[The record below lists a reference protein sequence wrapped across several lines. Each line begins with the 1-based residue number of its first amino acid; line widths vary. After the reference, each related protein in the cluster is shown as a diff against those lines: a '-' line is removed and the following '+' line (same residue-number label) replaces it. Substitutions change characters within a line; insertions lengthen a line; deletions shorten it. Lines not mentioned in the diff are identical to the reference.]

1 MERIPIVIDTD
12 PGIDDFFCLALAC
25 AYSDRLDLRAVT
37 TMGGNNH
44 TDVTTQNAL
53 NILSLFRTDVPVAR
67 GADRYLEAE
76 FGAPAAKCHGS
87 NGVGNLVLLQSDRT
101 PDDLPAWDKLY
112 EIAKA
117 AQGELVLVTVAPLT
131 NIALALQKHPDLPHW
146 IKKIVMMGG
155 SIGRGNITPY
165 VEANAGHDPA
175 ATKLVFE
182 SGIPIDMVGLSITL
196 GCPIRPDVFERYIP
210 AQRGGFREIM
220 EALIRF
226 RSGEAM
232 HDAVAI
238 STLLDDRLMTW
249 QTGEITV
256 ELAPP
261 ERSGQTV
268 LHPSEHADMR
278 AAVAVDCADIMKYY
292 GAMTG
297 LPVWCVVR
305 RDAFSAAAF
314 LRLKLYYRK
323 RYLDRRSILCY
334 SRLTKAA
341 GCGSGKEAGVPCI
354 LRET

>member
-1 MERIPIVIDTD
+1 MIFERETVWNAFPSSSIPT
-12 PGIDDFFCLALAC
+12 PESTTFCLALAC

-87 NGVGNLVLLQSDRT
+87 NGVGNLVLPQSCRT
-101 PDDLPAWDKLY
+101 PDALPAWDKLY

-196 GCPIRPDVFERYIP
+196 GCPSGRMCSSAISR
-210 AQRGGFREIM
+210 
-220 EALIRF
+220 
-226 RSGEAM
+226 RSGA
-232 HDAVAI
+232 AF
-238 STLLDDRLMTW
+238 
-249 QTGEITV
+249 G
-256 ELAPP
+256 
-261 ERSGQTV
+261 RS
-268 LHPSEHADMR
+268 
-278 AAVAVDCADIMKYY
+278 
-292 GAMTG
+292 
-297 LPVWCVVR
+297 WR
-305 RDAFSAAAF
+305 RSSASAAA
-314 LRLKLYYRK
+314 R
-323 RYLDRRSILCY
+323 
-334 SRLTKAA
+334 
-341 GCGSGKEAGVPCI
+341 PCTMPSPSP
-354 LRET
+354 RCWTTG

>member
-87 NGVGNLVLLQSDRT
+87 NGVGNLVLPQSDRM

-210 AQRGGFREIM
+210 AQRAAFG
-220 EALIRF
+220 
-226 RSGEAM
+226 RSW
-232 HDAVAI
+232 
-238 STLLDDRLMTW
+238 R
-249 QTGEITV
+249 
-256 ELAPP
+256 
-261 ERSGQTV
+261 RS
-268 LHPSEHADMR
+268 SA
-278 AAVAVDCADIMKYY
+278 
-292 GAMTG
+292 
-297 LPVWCVVR
+297 
-305 RDAFSAAAF
+305 SAAA
-314 LRLKLYYRK
+314 R
-323 RYLDRRSILCY
+323 
-334 SRLTKAA
+334 
-341 GCGSGKEAGVPCI
+341 PC
-354 LRET
+354 TMPSPSPHCWTTG

>member
-1 MERIPIVIDTD
+1 MSRWH
-12 PGIDDFFCLALAC
+12 A
-25 AYSDRLDLRAVT
+25 
-37 TMGGNNH
+37 
-44 TDVTTQNAL
+44 
-53 NILSLFRTDVPVAR
+53 

-87 NGVGNLVLLQSDRT
+87 NGVGDLILPQSDRT
-101 PDDLPAWDKLY
+101 PDALPAWDKLY

-278 AAVAVDCADIMKYY
+278 AAVAVDTDRY
-292 GAMTG
+292 
-297 LPVWCVVR
+297 
-305 RDAFSAAAF
+305 DAIIGGMLQRLEKR
-314 LRLKLYYRK
+314 LRN
-323 RYLDRRSILCY
+323 
-334 SRLTKAA
+334 
-341 GCGSGKEAGVPCI
+341 
-354 LRET
+354 

>member
-76 FGAPAAKCHGS
+76 FGAPAAKFHGS
-87 NGVGNLVLLQSDRT
+87 NGVGGLILPQSDRT

-268 LHPSEHADMR
+268 LHPLEHANMR
-278 AAVAVDCADIMKYY
+278 AAVAVDTDRY
-292 GAMTG
+292 
-297 LPVWCVVR
+297 
-305 RDAFSAAAF
+305 DAIIGGMLQRLEKR
-314 LRLKLYYRK
+314 LRN
-323 RYLDRRSILCY
+323 
-334 SRLTKAA
+334 
-341 GCGSGKEAGVPCI
+341 
-354 LRET
+354 

>member
-87 NGVGNLVLLQSDRT
+87 NGVGDLILPQSDRT
-101 PDDLPAWDKLY
+101 PDDLPAWDELY

-249 QTGEITV
+249 QTGCC
-256 ELAPP
+256 
-261 ERSGQTV
+261 SK
-268 LHPSEHADMR
+268 S
-278 AAVAVDCADIMKYY
+278 
-292 GAMTG
+292 
-297 LPVWCVVR
+297 
-305 RDAFSAAAF
+305 
-314 LRLKLYYRK
+314 
-323 RYLDRRSILCY
+323 
-334 SRLTKAA
+334 
-341 GCGSGKEAGVPCI
+341 
-354 LRET
+354 

>member
-87 NGVGNLVLLQSDRT
+87 NGVGDLILPQSDRA

-196 GCPIRPDVFERYIP
+196 GCPLRRQPHHH
-210 AQRGGFREIM
+210 AGGGGWRGRMCSSAISQ
-220 EALIRF
+220 
-226 RSGEAM
+226 RSGA
-232 HDAVAI
+232 AF
-238 STLLDDRLMTW
+238 
-249 QTGEITV
+249 G
-256 ELAPP
+256 
-261 ERSGQTV
+261 RS
-268 LHPSEHADMR
+268 
-278 AAVAVDCADIMKYY
+278 
-292 GAMTG
+292 
-297 LPVWCVVR
+297 WR
-305 RDAFSAAAF
+305 RSSASAAA
-314 LRLKLYYRK
+314 R
-323 RYLDRRSILCY
+323 
-334 SRLTKAA
+334 
-341 GCGSGKEAGVPCI
+341 PC
-354 LRET
+354 TMPSPSPHCWTTG

>member
-1 MERIPIVIDTD
+1 MRSQRP
-12 PGIDDFFCLALAC
+12 
-25 AYSDRLDLRAVT
+25 
-37 TMGGNNH
+37 
-44 TDVTTQNAL
+44 
-53 NILSLFRTDVPVAR
+53 
-67 GADRYLEAE
+67 
-76 FGAPAAKCHGS
+76 
-87 NGVGNLVLLQSDRT
+87 
-101 PDDLPAWDKLY
+101 
-112 EIAKA
+112 

-278 AAVAVDCADIMKYY
+278 AAVAVDTDRY
-292 GAMTG
+292 
-297 LPVWCVVR
+297 
-305 RDAFSAAAF
+305 DAIIGGMLQRLEKR
-314 LRLKLYYRK
+314 LRN
-323 RYLDRRSILCY
+323 
-334 SRLTKAA
+334 
-341 GCGSGKEAGVPCI
+341 
-354 LRET
+354 

>member
-1 MERIPIVIDTD
+1 
-12 PGIDDFFCLALAC
+12 
-25 AYSDRLDLRAVT
+25 
-37 TMGGNNH
+37 MGGNNH

-87 NGVGNLVLLQSDRT
+87 NGVGDLILPQSDRT

-278 AAVAVDCADIMKYY
+278 AAVAVDTDRY
-292 GAMTG
+292 
-297 LPVWCVVR
+297 
-305 RDAFSAAAF
+305 DAIIGGMLQRLEKR
-314 LRLKLYYRK
+314 LRN
-323 RYLDRRSILCY
+323 
-334 SRLTKAA
+334 
-341 GCGSGKEAGVPCI
+341 
-354 LRET
+354 

>member
-87 NGVGNLVLLQSDRT
+87 NGVGDLILPQSDRT
-101 PDDLPAWDKLY
+101 PDALPAWDKLY

-196 GCPIRPDVFERYIP
+196 GCPIRR
-210 AQRGGFREIM
+210 M
-220 EALIRF
+220 CL
-226 RSGEAM
+226 S
-232 HDAVAI
+232 AI
-238 STLLDDRLMTW
+238 SR
-249 QTGEITV
+249 
-256 ELAPP
+256 
-261 ERSGQTV
+261 RSV
-268 LHPSEHADMR
+268 
-278 AAVAVDCADIMKYY
+278 AAF
-292 GAMTG
+292 GRS
-297 LPVWCVVR
+297 WR
-305 RDAFSAAAF
+305 RSSASAAA
-314 LRLKLYYRK
+314 R
-323 RYLDRRSILCY
+323 
-334 SRLTKAA
+334 
-341 GCGSGKEAGVPCI
+341 PC
-354 LRET
+354 TMPSPSPHCWTTG

>member
-1 MERIPIVIDTD
+1 M
-12 PGIDDFFCLALAC
+12 
-25 AYSDRLDLRAVT
+25 
-37 TMGGNNH
+37 
-44 TDVTTQNAL
+44 
-53 NILSLFRTDVPVAR
+53 
-67 GADRYLEAE
+67 
-76 FGAPAAKCHGS
+76 
-87 NGVGNLVLLQSDRT
+87 
-101 PDDLPAWDKLY
+101 
-112 EIAKA
+112 
-117 AQGELVLVTVAPLT
+117 TVAPLT

-268 LHPSEHADMR
+268 LHPSEPADMR
-278 AAVAVDCADIMKYY
+278 APWPWIRT
-292 GAMTG
+292 AMTP
-297 LPVWCVVR
+297 LSAVCCSVWR
-305 RDAFSAAAF
+305 RGCGTEYGIFSAAE
-314 LRLKLYYRK
+314 LR
-323 RYLDRRSILCY
+323 S
-334 SRLTKAA
+334 
-341 GCGSGKEAGVPCI
+341 
-354 LRET
+354 LRWLFCV